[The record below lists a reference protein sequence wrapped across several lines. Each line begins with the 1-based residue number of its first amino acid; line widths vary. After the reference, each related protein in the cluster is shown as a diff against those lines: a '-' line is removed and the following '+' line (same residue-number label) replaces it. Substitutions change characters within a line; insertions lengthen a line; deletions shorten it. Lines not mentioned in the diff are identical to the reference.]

1 MDLGLVKEQGLGL
14 YKRRKKWLI
23 LFGVIGVSGYGAYK
37 VYNLP
42 SVTRRRRRLMKLA
55 GALVSVAEM
64 LSDSAETIGVVSKDL
79 KEFLQSDSDEIPNS
93 LKQISKLTISDEFSE
108 SLTRVSQAM
117 TVGILRGYDSVSK
130 QENQSAA
137 GAMDSSFKDK
147 LTEKLFSEAGSG
159 FVSVVVGSF
168 ARNLVMGF
176 YAASRDGKDKEVK
189 KSSSDVPRWVSVISN
204 VQGKELIADCIQQF
218 VSTAVTVF
226 LDKTI
231 HLNTYDQFFA
241 GITNPNHRE
250 DVKDML
256 VHLCNGSVETLVKT
270 SHHVLTKPSSNP
282 GSTCSIVEQS
292 EGDEQL
298 KGEKRNPKKKADSF
312 DEDAQSGGWV
322 KQVSSTLAVPSNRE
336 FVLDVTGR
344 VTFETVRSI
353 VGLLLWKMSDSL
365 KRSVNVVHDRVVE
378 RGLEVVRYVGAKS
391 SVIVTICLALYLH
404 IVGSTRVIMTA

>member
-1 MDLGLVKEQGLGL
+1 
-14 YKRRKKWLI
+14 
-23 LFGVIGVSGYGAYK
+23 
-37 VYNLP
+37 
-42 SVTRRRRRLMKLA
+42 
-55 GALVSVAEM
+55 
-64 LSDSAETIGVVSKDL
+64 
-79 KEFLQSDSDEIPNS
+79 
-93 LKQISKLTISDEFSE
+93 
-108 SLTRVSQAM
+108 
-117 TVGILRGYDSVSK
+117 
-130 QENQSAA
+130 
-137 GAMDSSFKDK
+137 
-147 LTEKLFSEAGSG
+147 
-159 FVSVVVGSF
+159 
-168 ARNLVMGF
+168 MGF

-241 GITNPNHRE
+241 GITNPNHRD

-270 SHHVLTKPSSNP
+270 SHHVLTK
-282 GSTCSIVEQS
+282 
-292 EGDEQL
+292 
-298 KGEKRNPKKKADSF
+298 EKRNPKKKADSF

>member
-1 MDLGLVKEQGLGL
+1 MDLGLMKEQGLGL

-241 GITNPNHRE
+241 GITNPNHRD

-282 GSTCSIVEQS
+282 S

-298 KGEKRNPKKKADSF
+298 KGEKK
-312 DEDAQSGGWV
+312 DAQSGGWV

>member
-1 MDLGLVKEQGLGL
+1 MDLGLMKEQGLGL

-241 GITNPNHRE
+241 GITNPNHRD

-270 SHHVLTKPSSNP
+270 SHHVLTK
-282 GSTCSIVEQS
+282 
-292 EGDEQL
+292 
-298 KGEKRNPKKKADSF
+298 PKKKADSF

>member
-1 MDLGLVKEQGLGL
+1 MDLGLMKEQGLGL

-130 QENQSAA
+130 Q
-137 GAMDSSFKDK
+137 DSSFKDK

-176 YAASRDGKDKEVK
+176 YAASRDGKDKE
-189 KSSSDVPRWVSVISN
+189 VPRWVSVISN

-241 GITNPNHRE
+241 GITNPNHRD

-270 SHHVLTKPSSNP
+270 SHHVLTK
-282 GSTCSIVEQS
+282 
-292 EGDEQL
+292 
-298 KGEKRNPKKKADSF
+298 EKRNPKKKADSF

>member
-1 MDLGLVKEQGLGL
+1 MKEQGLGL

-241 GITNPNHRE
+241 GITNPNHRD

-282 GSTCSIVEQS
+282 GSTCSI
-292 EGDEQL
+292 
-298 KGEKRNPKKKADSF
+298 
-312 DEDAQSGGWV
+312 EDAQSGGWV

>member
-1 MDLGLVKEQGLGL
+1 MDLGLMKEQGLGL

-130 QENQSAA
+130 R
-137 GAMDSSFKDK
+137 AMDSSFKDK

-241 GITNPNHRE
+241 GITNPNHRD

-282 GSTCSIVEQS
+282 
-292 EGDEQL
+292 
-298 KGEKRNPKKKADSF
+298 KADSF